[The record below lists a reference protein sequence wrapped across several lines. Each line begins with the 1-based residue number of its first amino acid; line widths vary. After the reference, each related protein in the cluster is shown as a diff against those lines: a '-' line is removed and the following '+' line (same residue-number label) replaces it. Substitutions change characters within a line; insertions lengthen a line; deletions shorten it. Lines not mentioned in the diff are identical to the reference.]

1 MNDRNFLDTV
11 MEFEQQLE
19 AMQAQFGA
27 LKQFVAL
34 MMEEHKAL
42 ETENHHLRTRLEEL
56 LSKENTVQATDEKKE
71 NPLDIGEGYD
81 NLARLYQE
89 GFHVCH
95 VHFGSS
101 RKGED
106 CLFCLSFLNKQNVNR
121 RLIPASVVSVF
132 CFV

>member
-1 MNDRNFLDTV
+1 MDEVAWVKDRNFLDTV

-19 AMQAQFGA
+19 AMQEQFGA

-56 LSKENTVQATDEKKE
+56 LSNENSVQATDEKKE
-71 NPLDIGEGYD
+71 NSLDIGEGYD

-95 VHFGSS
+95 VHFGGS

-106 CLFCLSFLNKQNVNR
+106 CLFCLSFLNKQNV
-121 RLIPASVVSVF
+121 
-132 CFV
+132 

>member
-1 MNDRNFLDTV
+1 MNEVAWVKDRNFLDTV

-19 AMQAQFGA
+19 AMQEQFGA

-56 LSKENTVQATDEKKE
+56 LSKENTVQAADEKKE
-71 NPLDIGEGYD
+71 IPVDIGEGYD

-106 CLFCLSFLNKQNVNR
+106 CLFCLSFLNKQNV
-121 RLIPASVVSVF
+121 
-132 CFV
+132 

>member
-1 MNDRNFLDTV
+1 MKDRNFLDTV

-19 AMQAQFGA
+19 TMQQQFNA
-27 LKQFVAL
+27 LKQFVAH
-34 MMEEHKAL
+34 MMEEHQTL
-42 ETENHHLRTRLEEL
+42 QTENLHLRTRLEEVL
-56 LSKENTVQATDEKKE
+56 AKDVAKTTKPAKKE
-71 NPLDIGEGYD
+71 PIDIGEGYD

-106 CLFCLSFLNKQNVNR
+106 CLFCLSFLNKQNG
-121 RLIPASVVSVF
+121 
-132 CFV
+132 

>member
-1 MNDRNFLDTV
+1 MKDRNFLDTV

-19 AMQAQFGA
+19 SLQKQFDDV
-27 LKQFVAL
+27 KQFVAH
-34 MMEEHKAL
+34 MMEEHQTL
-42 ETENHHLRTRLEEL
+42 QTENLHLRTRLEEVL
-56 LSKENTVQATDEKKE
+56 AKEAGKGKAKTAKKE
-71 NPLDIGEGYD
+71 PIDIGEGYD

-106 CLFCLSFLNKQNVNR
+106 CLFCLSFLNKQNG
-121 RLIPASVVSVF
+121 
-132 CFV
+132 

>member
-1 MNDRNFLDTV
+1 VAWVKDRNFLDTV

-19 AMQAQFGA
+19 AMQEQFGA

-56 LSKENTVQATDEKKE
+56 LSNNENSVQAADEKKE

-106 CLFCLSFLNKQNVNR
+106 CLFCLSFLNKQNV
-121 RLIPASVVSVF
+121 
-132 CFV
+132 